1 MRKRCPRKPRAIKI
15 PVTGLRG
22 TVALDARLAY
32 ETLRRSPDLDAFNR
46 LVDVFNIIAVAVLHD
61 PRFAREVNVYGGA
74 TRALDE
80 ARQLIAAK
88 VQLPAR
94 LLEPIRH
101 GVNIIDEILPRLD
114 LAQFRNSELA
124 AVKAAIEMNKQGVL

>member
-1 MRKRCPRKPRAIKI
+1 MRKRCPRKPRAIRI

-32 ETLRRSPDLDAFNR
+32 EVIKATPDIYAFNR
-46 LVDVFNIIAVAVLHD
+46 LVDSFNMMSVAMLND
-61 PRFAREVNVYGGA
+61 KRFELELNIYGGA

-80 ARQLIAAK
+80 ARTLIAAG

-94 LLEPIRH
+94 LLEPIRI
-101 GVNIIDEILPRLD
+101 GVNVIDEVLPRLD
-114 LAQFRNSELA
+114 LAYLANSELT
-124 AVKAAIEMNKQGVL
+124 AVNTVKDMMRN

>member
-1 MRKRCPRKPRAIKI
+1 MRKRCNRTPRQIKI
-15 PVTGLRG
+15 PLTRFRSDA
-22 TVALDARLAY
+22 ALNARLAY
-32 ETLRRSPDLDAFNR
+32 ETLKRSPDLDAFNR
-46 LVDVFNIIAVAVLHD
+46 LADVFNIIAVAVLND
-61 PRFAREVNVYGGA
+61 PRFAHEVNVYGGA

-80 ARQLIAAK
+80 ARQLIAAR

-124 AVKAAIEMNKQGVL
+124 AVRAVIDMNRQGAY